1 LPNGRPGPF
10 ARLKDL
16 RWGDR
21 ILVRAYG
28 QEYTYEVRTVARV
41 NAGDLR
47 SLAHKE
53 QPWLTLVT
61 CHTYDE
67 ANGRYLHRWVVQAV
81 LISVT
86 EL

>member
-1 LPNGRPGPF
+1 MPNGRPGPF